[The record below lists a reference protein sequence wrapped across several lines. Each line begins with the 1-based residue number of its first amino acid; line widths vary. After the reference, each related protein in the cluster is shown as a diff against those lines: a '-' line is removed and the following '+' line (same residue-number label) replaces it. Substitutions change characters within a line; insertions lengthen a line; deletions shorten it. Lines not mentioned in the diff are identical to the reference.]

1 MKVARILSLLA
12 VALATAGSTAAQP
25 ADADIELKSL
35 RVLAAPRPTGAPN
48 RTAEQA
54 ETERRQQA
62 AAYVTAADQAK
73 AFLDK
78 NPNHAGGADAKKI
91 EAESMLRAVQVGG
104 VEHETKALRLARDYR
119 ADKTNPSRD
128 RFRIAAM
135 VRQVGVQKENHGESR
150 EDVLAAYE
158 KAAMDLYGEFPDEPA
173 VYEMFLGVARN
184 AEPVKARAVA
194 NRLLVMPAPGIV
206 KDEAKAILARLD
218 LPGKVLATEWTDE
231 GGAFRSVRNYKGKIV
246 VFFAWASW
254 APSADADQ
262 KIKTLLPPSA
272 VLVSVNLDQDVAAG
286 KAAKAKSG
294 IGGVAYYDKRNQRD
308 ELTLKLNGACTRT
321 RSGIKGYFGENS
333 TEYEIAGGIRASER
347 KKTGPRS
354 KPAVGRAL

>member
-1 MKVARILSLLA
+1 MGCVEPMHRHPPMFARFVVCAAGFSSLHPATPLMKVARILSLLS

-25 ADADIELKSL
+25 AAADIELKSL

-78 NPNHAGGADAKKI
+78 NPNHAGAADAKKI

-231 GGAFRSVRNYKGKIV
+231 GGAFRSVPNYKGKIV
-246 VFFAWASW
+246 VFYAWASW

-262 KIKTLLPPSA
+262 KITVRTAIAPP
-272 VLVSVNLDQDVAAG
+272 
-286 KAAKAKSG
+286 
-294 IGGVAYYDKRNQRD
+294 IRERD
-308 ELTLKLNGACTRT
+308 CSR
-321 RSGIKGYFGENS
+321 
-333 TEYEIAGGIRASER
+333 
-347 KKTGPRS
+347 
-354 KPAVGRAL
+354 GRYHHNF